1 MKKAMNMT
9 KNDIINAIKV
19 VNNDFTAKKSVKVND
34 LEKEVS
40 KEQLHPQGYHTD
52 IDLKVTFA
60 LYINSLGLTVK
71 TNKKYGVVG
80 KQGRKTVLEF
90 YDMTEYDNRVHVYGQ
105 KELIEKLTANKKLKG
120 FLTTNEKWSL
130 EQRFEITSD
139 TWCDFIEPLYHEYLV
154 NTK

>member
-1 MKKAMNMT
+1 MKKAMNMN
-9 KNDIINAIKV
+9 KNEIVNAIKV
-19 VNNDFTAKKSVKVND
+19 VNNDFTAKKSLKVKD

-60 LYINSLGLTVK
+60 LYIKSLGFTPK
-71 TNKKYGVVG
+71 ANKKYGIVA
-80 KQGRKTVLEF
+80 KDGRKTVLEF

>member
-1 MKKAMNMT
+1 MKKAMNMN
-9 KNDIINAIKV
+9 KNEIVNAIKV
-19 VNNDFTAKKSVKVND
+19 VNNDFTAKKSLKVKD
-34 LEKEVS
+34 LEKEAS

-60 LYINSLGLTVK
+60 LYIKSLGLTPK
-71 TNKKYGVVG
+71 ANKKYGIVA
-80 KQGRKTVLEF
+80 KDGRKTVLEF
-90 YDMTEYDNRVHVYGQ
+90 YDMTEYDNRVHVYGT
-105 KELIEKLTANKKLKG
+105 KDLVEKLTANKKLKG

-139 TWCDFIEPLYHEYLV
+139 TWCDFIEPMYHEYLV